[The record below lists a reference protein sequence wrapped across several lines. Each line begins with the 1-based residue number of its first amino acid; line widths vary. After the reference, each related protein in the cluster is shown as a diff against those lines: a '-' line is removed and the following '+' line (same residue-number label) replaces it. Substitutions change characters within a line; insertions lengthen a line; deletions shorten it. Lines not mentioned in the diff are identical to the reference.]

1 MDYGSSY
8 LPSDLNA
15 AYLLPQLEEADKINE
30 DRLHSWNRYYKGLEP
45 LQKAGKIDLP
55 VIPEGCVH
63 NSHMF
68 YIKCADLEERTALI
82 AFLKGRGITSS
93 FHYIP
98 LHSAPAGQ
106 RFGYFGGE
114 DVYTTKESNRL
125 TRLPMYYGLTDE
137 DGEAVINAIYEFYG
151 ESR

>member
-1 MDYGSSY
+1 MSTT
-8 LPSDLNA
+8 A
-15 AYLLPQLEEADKINE
+15 
-30 DRLHSWNRYYKGLEP
+30 
-45 LQKAGKIDLP
+45 
-55 VIPEGCVH
+55 
-63 NSHMF
+63 
-68 YIKCADLEERTALI
+68 IKCADLEERTALI
-82 AFLKGRGITSS
+82 AFLKERGITSS